1 MLLAI
6 FSNLAYGFRSE
17 KVPPALTSIWAL
29 LSIIAVAFGIYNFF
43 YEMVSA
49 YGNLFDKGFGYFI
62 SKLGILGR

>member
-17 KVPPALTSIWAL
+17 KVPSALTSIWAL

-43 YEMVSA
+43 YEIVST
-49 YGNLFDKGFGYFI
+49 YGNLLDKGFGYFI